1 MTPRPDLHGPTRS
14 LFTIDRGLSV
24 PLGVQLRGQIEY
36 GIACGDLPRGTRL
49 PSVRELAHDLGL
61 AHVTVAQVFK
71 DLLSRGLIVTQ
82 HGRGTFVADAP
93 AVGRARDLG
102 ELHRLVART
111 VEEAR
116 HLGFT
121 PDQLMSVLTGN
132 LERPRSEG
140 RALRVVLVGIFVE
153 ASFDYARDLARLLPP
168 TDRVEAVTLEDLER
182 GLWRQDAASADLVV
196 TFAHRE
202 SQVRA
207 LLPGTAVVPLGF
219 IPSDATRTALA
230 ALDPRSRLCAVAT
243 FDEFLPTLR
252 AGVARFAPHITQVRG
267 VQMDHPDL
275 GALLRASDVLVY
287 ATGAERVRERA
298 LPGTH
303 TIEYRHTPDPADVER
318 TLLPLLDERRHPT
331 ERPLPER
338 TTP

>member
-1 MTPRPDLHGPTRS
+1 MTPMTDPHATRP
-14 LFTIDRGLSV
+14 LFTIDRTLSV

-36 GIACGDLPRGTRL
+36 GIACGDLPRGTKL

-102 ELHRLVART
+102 ELHRLLART
-111 VEEAR
+111 LDEAR
-116 HLGFT
+116 RLGFT
-121 PDQLMSVLTGN
+121 PGQLMGVLAGN
-132 LERPRSEG
+132 LERPRGEG
-140 RALRVVLVGIFVE
+140 RSLRVVLVGIFVE
-153 ASFDYARDLARLLPP
+153 ASFDYARDLARLLPAG
-168 TDRVEAVTLEDLER
+168 DRVEAVTLEDLER

-202 SQVRA
+202 AQVRA
-207 LLPGTAVVPLGF
+207 LLPGVAVVPLGF

-252 AGVARFAPHITQVRG
+252 AGVARFAPHISQVQA
-267 VQMDHPDL
+267 VQLDHPEL
-275 GALLRASDVLVY
+275 AALLRASDAVVY
-287 ATGAERVRERA
+287 ATGSERVRA
-298 LPGTH
+298 LLPSGTPA
-303 TIEYRHTPDPADVER
+303 TEYRHTPDPADVER

-331 ERPLPER
+331 IERSLP
-338 TTP
+338 